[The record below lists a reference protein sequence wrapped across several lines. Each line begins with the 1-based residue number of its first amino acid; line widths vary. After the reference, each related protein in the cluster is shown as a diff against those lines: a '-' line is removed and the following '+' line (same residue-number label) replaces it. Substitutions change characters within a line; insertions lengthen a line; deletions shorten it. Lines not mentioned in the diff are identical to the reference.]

1 MAPKSLGPAMLIEWF
16 AYSAH
21 AVLQDTQ
28 APAWLLCD
36 APTRTPPSERRVA
49 WRRPIVVMLLHV
61 VSLWLLLASILG

>member
-1 MAPKSLGPAMLIEWF
+1 MLIEWF

-36 APTRTPPSERRVA
+36 APTRTPPSERRVV